1 MSYTKEFTPNFSFT
15 FKQLKTKT
23 MKTLILLAPAFLL
36 ILSCGETH
44 KDGLNDFKEVNIT
57 DLTADNK
64 PQGLELRG
72 DEWHPESGWEIV
84 SSKDGHKA
92 MLLHTG
98 SDTGSAGFECKCN
111 SGAGK
116 CGVRSDI
123 VMCKADECTD
133 CKTVLKIYNQPVK
146 INRANW

>member
-1 MSYTKEFTPNFSFT
+1 
-15 FKQLKTKT
+15 
-23 MKTLILLAPAFLL
+23 MKHLFLISLALVF

-44 KDGLNDFKEVNIT
+44 KGDLNDFKEVDIT

-64 PQGLELRG
+64 PEGLELRG
-72 DEWHPESGWEIV
+72 NEWHPANGWEIV

-92 MLLHTG
+92 MLMQTG
-98 SDTGSAGFECKCN
+98 TDTGSAGFECKCN
-111 SGAGK
+111 NGSGK

-123 VMCKADECTD
+123 IMCKADECTD
-133 CKTVLKIYNQPVK
+133 CKTVLKIYNRHVT